1 MGKEAVGKSLI
12 LIGSHPSHS
21 DSSFFDWAQLDESS
35 FLKREVFVMTD
46 DLHLQLE
53 DDLETEIEN
62 FLLENEDLIEDDEE
76 VKLINRE

>member
-1 MGKEAVGKSLI
+1 M
-12 LIGSHPSHS
+12 
-21 DSSFFDWAQLDESS
+21 
-35 FLKREVFVMTD
+35 MTY
-46 DLHLQLE
+46 DLHLHLE